1 MAGKLNI
8 PKFVD
13 FRNKVM
19 RHKTLKFPVLSL
31 TGKTTIAIHH
41 SLTKQGLGGSNAE
54 GYARYH
60 VQTNGWPSIG
70 YHYVIEPDGTI
81 KWCNDIETRAYHV
94 GDHNNYAVGICL
106 TGDFRTEK
114 PTAAQEESLR
124 NLVNGLKKSYTHLK
138 YVKGHNEFSGY
149 GWKECPV
156 FDYKKVLADTGVA
169 TEPSTPKPPNDTYK
183 VVTKIDGYTTA
194 ANAKSR
200 KNKRSKV
207 SSGTYHVYKK
217 SDGMIN
223 ITSKKGVPGSWI
235 NPADNKAASKPAA
248 KSFLIRTKPSSL
260 WYYNKPSWDAKV
272 GTVKKGTV
280 LTVVDTLTVNGSK
293 MYKLKSGTYITA
305 NPQYVEKV

>member
-19 RHKTLKFPVLSL
+19 RHKTLKFPILSL
-31 TGKTTIAIHH
+31 KGKTTIAIHH

-124 NLVNGLKKSYTHLK
+124 NLVNGLKKTYSHLK
-138 YVKGHNEFSGY
+138 YVKGHSEFSGY
-149 GWKECPV
+149 EWKACPV
-156 FDYKKVLADTGVA
+156 FDYKKVLADKNNDASV
-169 TEPSTPKPPNDTYK
+169 SKPKPPTKPNVSKPQQKRYTSIVDYLNDNNMGSSFNARKVLATRYGIKNYTGTSAQNTKLLSLLQGNKSTNKSQKSIAQMADEVIKGLHGNGRVDRQKSLGVDKATYDK
-183 VVTKIDGYTTA
+183 VQAEV
-194 ANAKSR
+194 
-200 KNKRSKV
+200 NKRL
-207 SSGTYHVYKK
+207 
-217 SDGMIN
+217 M
-223 ITSKKGVPGSWI
+223 
-235 NPADNKAASKPAA
+235 
-248 KSFLIRTKPSSL
+248 
-260 WYYNKPSWDAKV
+260 
-272 GTVKKGTV
+272 
-280 LTVVDTLTVNGSK
+280 
-293 MYKLKSGTYITA
+293 
-305 NPQYVEKV
+305 

>member
-54 GYARYH
+54 GYARFH

-124 NLVNGLKKSYTHLK
+124 NLVNGLKKTYSHLK
-138 YVKGHNEFSGY
+138 YVKGHSEFSGY
-149 GWKECPV
+149 EWKACPV
-156 FDYKKVLADTGVA
+156 FDYKKVLADKNNDASV
-169 TEPSTPKPPNDTYK
+169 SKPKPPTKPNVSKPQQKRYTSIVDYLNDNNMGSSFNARKDLASRYGIK
-183 VVTKIDGYTTA
+183 NYTGTA
-194 ANAKSR
+194 AQNTKLLNLLQGNKTTDKSKKSIAQMADEVIKGLHGNGR
-200 KNKRSKV
+200 SIRQKSLGVDKATYDKVQAEVNKRL
-207 SSGTYHVYKK
+207 
-217 SDGMIN
+217 M
-223 ITSKKGVPGSWI
+223 
-235 NPADNKAASKPAA
+235 
-248 KSFLIRTKPSSL
+248 
-260 WYYNKPSWDAKV
+260 
-272 GTVKKGTV
+272 
-280 LTVVDTLTVNGSK
+280 
-293 MYKLKSGTYITA
+293 
-305 NPQYVEKV
+305 

>member
-19 RHKTLKFPVLSL
+19 RHKTLKFPILSL
-31 TGKTTIAIHH
+31 KGKTTIAIHQ

-94 GDHNNYAVGICL
+94 GNHNNYAVGICL

-124 NLVNGLKKSYTHLK
+124 NLVNGLKKTYSHLK
-138 YVKGHNEFSGY
+138 YVKGHSEFSGY
-149 GWKECPV
+149 EWKACPV
-156 FDYKKVLADTGVA
+156 FDYKKVLADKNNDASV
-169 TEPSTPKPPNDTYK
+169 SKPKPPTKPNVSKPQQKRYTSIVDYLNDNNMSSTFNAR
-183 VVTKIDGYTTA
+183 KILASRYGIKNYTGTA
-194 ANAKSR
+194 AQNTKLLNLLQGNKSSD
-200 KNKRSKV
+200 KS
-207 SSGTYHVYKK
+207 KK
-217 SDGMIN
+217 SIN
-223 ITSKKGVPGSWI
+223 QMADEVIKGLHGNGRTDRQKSLGVSK
-235 NPADNKAASKPAA
+235 ATYD
-248 KSFLIRTKPSSL
+248 
-260 WYYNKPSWDAKV
+260 KV
-272 GTVKKGTV
+272 QAE
-280 LTVVDTLTVNGSK
+280 VNRRL
-293 MYKLKSGTYITA
+293 M
-305 NPQYVEKV
+305 